1 MLSFKAEKV
10 IFEPTELYFG
20 FTLTINR
27 RKNVS
32 VDGFIQYP
40 TGWGTE
46 LKFEFKTDLTYIDS
60 FIQGLESILTQYPIK
75 EI

>member
-1 MLSFKAEKV
+1 MN
-10 IFEPTELYFG
+10 G
-20 FTLTINR
+20 

-40 TGWGTE
+40 AGCGTE
-46 LKFEFKTDLTYIDS
+46 LKFEFETDLTYIDA
-60 FIQGLESILTQYPIK
+60 FIQGLESILIQYPIK